1 MKAPR
6 LATVLAVLAATAGL
20 TVQPLA
26 GVPAEADKPQ
36 VAEKQDFKYP
46 REVVS
51 PTADKPQSK
60 LWYAYGSWWGLL
72 VERDGEESD
81 GSNGATVRIF
91 ELDDASLDGWRD
103 TGVVVDARLN
113 STADVLWDGDTL
125 YVASRAPGAD
135 LRVSHYTYD
144 AAEDEWSLAGAVET
158 VGSGGP
164 ESGNIAKDSTGRL
177 WITYTEGD
185 RVWVAHTTVGDRQ
198 WGAAYAPAAPDTTI
212 TADDISSVVS
222 FDDSIGVMWSDQE
235 SDRYTFAV
243 HSDGDPDDVWSIETA
258 ISGFGIADDHLS
270 LQVARSRDGD
280 RVLAAIKTSFG
291 DLRGVTPTAPQ
302 VMVLVRDNRGSWSS
316 VPAGTVED
324 GHTRPILA
332 IDSSNKEV
340 YLISAAAGLG
350 VFYKRASLD
359 DLAFPGGR
367 GEALMGSGSGAVN
380 DPVTAKA
387 AGTAESGL
395 VVLASS
401 DAAKAYHHATISLPT
416 PEADTADPAPP
427 ATVTATVTTG
437 CQVELLWPAAHDDVE
452 VVRYSISRD
461 DVPVGST
468 TSTSY
473 VDTSA
478 TCHST
483 HRYSVTAEDRSGNTS
498 SATSTRDVD
507 IAGPPAAGTGIWL
520 RGNTTA
526 STDTGSILTIP
537 MPETRPGDV
546 LLVSVDAAGIPAV
559 QPPQDWRLVVR
570 DRVGN
575 RIVKAT
581 YMKIADGREAAAYDW
596 RIASDNGAVGTAL
609 SYVGV
614 AVDQPIRTAVGRGEG
629 PVTEITTPDV
639 GVVSDGAAVVALFGV
654 LGEVSIAPPPQMV
667 GLMMQAN
674 GRLTAGAAE
683 LRGADGAIGS
693 ITATTSRVQFGIG
706 QVLVLRADDVSGE

>member
-1 MKAPR
+1 MRAR
-6 LATVLAVLAATAGL
+6 RMATVLVALAATASL
-20 TVQPLA
+20 TVHPLA
-26 GVPAEADKPQ
+26 GAPAQADEPQ
-36 VAEKQDFKYP
+36 LFEQQDFRYP

-72 VERDGEESD
+72 VERDGAESD

-91 ELDDASLDGWRD
+91 QLDDTSLDGWRD

-125 YVASRAPGAD
+125 YVASRAPDSD
-135 LRVSHYTYD
+135 LRVSHFTYD
-144 AAEDEWSLAGAVET
+144 AAGEEWSLAGAVET

-164 ESGNIAKDSTGRL
+164 ESVSIAKDSTGRL
-177 WITYTEGD
+177 WITYTKGD
-185 RVWVAHTTVGDRQ
+185 RVWVAHTTVGDRR

-212 TADDISSVVS
+212 TGDDISSVVS

-243 HSDGDPDDVWSIETA
+243 HTDGDPDGVWSIETPIA
-258 ISGFGIADDHLS
+258 GFGVADDHLS
-270 LQVARSRDGD
+270 LQVAPSPDGD
-280 RVLAAIKTSFG
+280 QVLAAIKTSFS

-302 VMVLVRDNRGSWSS
+302 ILVLTRDNRGRWSS

-332 IDSSNKEV
+332 IDSSNDEV

-350 VFYKRASLD
+350 VFYKRSPLNN
-359 DLAFPGGR
+359 LAFPGGR
-367 GEALMGSGSGAVN
+367 GEALMGQGSGAVN

-387 AGTAESGL
+387 AGTAKSGL

-401 DAAKAYHHATISLPT
+401 DGAKAYHHATIGLPT
-416 PEADTADPAPP
+416 PEADGADPTPP

-452 VVRYSISRD
+452 VVRYWISRD
-461 DVPVGST
+461 GQPVGST
-468 TSTSY
+468 SSTSY

-478 TCHST
+478 TCHSV

-498 SATSTRDVD
+498 SATSTRDVE

-526 STDTGSILTIP
+526 SEDTGSILTVP
-537 MPETRPGDV
+537 MPQSRPGDV
-546 LLVSVDAAGIPAV
+546 LLVSVDAAGIPAM
-559 QPPQDWRLVVR
+559 QPPEGWRLVLR

-575 RIVKAT
+575 RMVKAT
-581 YMKIADGREAAAYDW
+581 YMKIAESREAAAYDW
-596 RIASDNGAVGTAL
+596 RIASDSGAVGTAL
-609 SYVGV
+609 SYAGV
-614 AVDQPIRTAVGRGEG
+614 AADQPIRTAAGRGEG
-629 PVTEITTPDV
+629 PVTDIITPDV

-654 LGEVSIAPPPQMV
+654 LGQVSIAPPDQMV
-667 GLMMQAN
+667 GLMVQAN
-674 GRLTAGAAE
+674 GRLTTGAAE
-683 LRGADGAIGS
+683 LRGAEGAVGT
-693 ITATTSRVQFGIG
+693 ITATTSRTQVGIG
-706 QVLVLRADDVSGE
+706 QVLVLRADVSGE